1 MYVDRQWYVGE
12 SGGRV
17 AVFRGIPAEFAGL
30 HFSHPVVITE
40 IPAADAE
47 AISFYAQ
54 LPEGLTANDREAAL
68 HDRRPDPGRRG
79 RGRGAPADD
88 GRRRLGVRVGWWRWR
103 LGRRWRW
110 RRLRRRWRLDVS
122 ATALPR
128 RRTGLW
134 LLLAT
139 LVIALGAYVNVGLA
153 KRGQVPVDL
162 ALYGTIMAVGYLGC
176 WLVIRRYARGADPTL
191 FPLGGLLA
199 GLGFAVIFRLDGG
212 LAAEQITWLMVALA
226 AFAITLVLIR
236 DDRQFEGLTYTIGL
250 AALVLLILPVVPGIG
265 TTINGAQLWIQAG
278 PLTFQ
283 PSEIGKVLMVLFL
296 ASYLTAKRE
305 LLSEG
310 VGRFGLPRVKD
321 LGPMLL
327 AWGASL
333 VVLFAEKDLGASLL
347 YFGIF
352 VVMLWLATGRLS
364 YLAIGIVLFAVG
376 AYAGYLLFGHVQLRV
391 DYWLHALDGGNPY
404 KQGFGQLAQGWFG
417 MSTRRA
423 GGPGLGQG
431 SPWLIPYAETDFI
444 FAAIGEEL
452 GFLGTAAVLLLY
464 VTLIGRGMRSR

>member
-1 MYVDRQWYVGE
+1 M
-12 SGGRV
+12 
-17 AVFRGIPAEFAGL
+17 
-30 HFSHPVVITE
+30 
-40 IPAADAE
+40 
-47 AISFYAQ
+47 
-54 LPEGLTANDREAAL
+54 
-68 HDRRPDPGRRG
+68 
-79 RGRGAPADD
+79 
-88 GRRRLGVRVGWWRWR
+88 
-103 LGRRWRW
+103 
-110 RRLRRRWRLDVS
+110 S

-134 LLLAT
+134 LLLAA
-139 LVIALGAYVNVGLA
+139 LAIALGAYVNVGLA
-153 KRGQVPVDL
+153 KRDRVPSTL
-162 ALYGTIMAVGYLGC
+162 ALYGSIMVIGYVGC
-176 WLVIRRYARGADPTL
+176 WLVMRRYARGADPVL
-191 FPLGGLLA
+191 FPIGGLLA

-212 LAAEQITWLMVALA
+212 LAAEQATWLMVALV
-226 AFAITLVLIR
+226 AFVATLLLIR
-236 DDRQFEGLTYTIGL
+236 DDRQLEGLTYTIGL
-250 AALVLLILPVVPGIG
+250 VALVLLILPVVPGIG
-265 TTINGAQLWIQAG
+265 TTINGARLWIRVG
-278 PLTFQ
+278 ELTFQ
-283 PSEIGKVLMVLFL
+283 PSELGKVLMVLFL

-364 YLAIGIVLFAVG
+364 YLAIGVLLFAAG
-376 AYAGYLLFGHVQLRV
+376 AFAGYLVFGHVQLRV
-391 DYWLHALDGGNPY
+391 DYWMHAIDPGRPFE
-404 KQGFGQLAQGWFG
+404 QGYGQLAQGWFG
-417 MSTRRA
+417 MAS
-423 GGPGLGQG
+423 GGLVGAGLGQG

-464 VTLIGRGMRSR
+464 VALIGRGMRIAMSRTDPFGKLLAAGLTTIFALQTFVIVGGVTRLIPLTGITLPFVSYGGSSLVSNFIILALLVRVSAGAYERLPSPRRLARAEAGRELA

>member
-1 MYVDRQWYVGE
+1 M
-12 SGGRV
+12 
-17 AVFRGIPAEFAGL
+17 
-30 HFSHPVVITE
+30 
-40 IPAADAE
+40 
-47 AISFYAQ
+47 
-54 LPEGLTANDREAAL
+54 
-68 HDRRPDPGRRG
+68 
-79 RGRGAPADD
+79 
-88 GRRRLGVRVGWWRWR
+88 
-103 LGRRWRW
+103 
-110 RRLRRRWRLDVS
+110 S

-134 LLLAT
+134 LLLAA
-139 LVIALGAYVNVGLA
+139 LAIALGAYVNVGLA
-153 KRGQVPVDL
+153 KRDRVPSTL
-162 ALYGTIMAVGYLGC
+162 ALYGSIMVIGYVGC
-176 WLVIRRYARGADPTL
+176 WLVMRRYARGADPVL
-191 FPLGGLLA
+191 FPIGGLLA

-212 LAAEQITWLMVALA
+212 LAAEQATWLMVALV
-226 AFAITLVLIR
+226 AFVVTLVLIR
-236 DDRQFEGLTYTIGL
+236 DDRQLEGLTYTIGL
-250 AALVLLILPVVPGIG
+250 AALVLLILPVMPGIG
-265 TTINGAQLWIQAG
+265 TTINGARLWIRVG
-278 PLTFQ
+278 ELTFQ
-283 PSEIGKVLMVLFL
+283 PSELGKVLMVLFL

-364 YLAIGIVLFAVG
+364 YLAIGVLLFAAG
-376 AYAGYLLFGHVQLRV
+376 AFAGYLVFGHVQLRV
-391 DYWLHALDGGNPY
+391 DYWMHAIDPGRPFE
-404 KQGFGQLAQGWFG
+404 QGYGQLAQGWFG
-417 MSTRRA
+417 MAS
-423 GGPGLGQG
+423 GGLVGAGLGQG

-464 VTLIGRGMRSR
+464 VALIGRGMRIAMSRTDPFGKLLAAGLTTIFALQTFVIVGGVTRLIPLTGITLPFVSYGGSSLVSNFIILALLVRVSAGAYERLPSPRRLARAKAGGELA

>member
-1 MYVDRQWYVGE
+1 
-12 SGGRV
+12 
-17 AVFRGIPAEFAGL
+17 
-30 HFSHPVVITE
+30 
-40 IPAADAE
+40 
-47 AISFYAQ
+47 
-54 LPEGLTANDREAAL
+54 
-68 HDRRPDPGRRG
+68 
-79 RGRGAPADD
+79 
-88 GRRRLGVRVGWWRWR
+88 
-103 LGRRWRW
+103 
-110 RRLRRRWRLDVS
+110 VS

-134 LLLAT
+134 LLLAA
-139 LVIALGAYVNVGLA
+139 LAIALGAYVNVGLA
-153 KRGQVPVDL
+153 KRDRVPSTL
-162 ALYGTIMAVGYLGC
+162 ALYGSIMVIGYVGC
-176 WLVIRRYARGADPTL
+176 WLVMRRYARGADPVL
-191 FPLGGLLA
+191 FPIGGLLA

-212 LAAEQITWLMVALA
+212 LAAEQATWLMVALV
-226 AFAITLVLIR
+226 AFVVTLVLIR
-236 DDRQFEGLTYTIGL
+236 DDRQLEGLTYTIGL
-250 AALVLLILPVVPGIG
+250 VALVLLILPVVPGIG
-265 TTINGAQLWIQAG
+265 TTINGARLWIRIG
-278 PLTFQ
+278 ELTFQ
-283 PSEIGKVLMVLFL
+283 PSELGKVLMVLFL

-364 YLAIGIVLFAVG
+364 YLAIGILLFAAG
-376 AYAGYLLFGHVQLRV
+376 AFAGYLVFGHVQLRV
-391 DYWLHALDGGNPY
+391 DYWMHAIDPGRPFE
-404 KQGFGQLAQGWFG
+404 QGYGQLAQGWFG
-417 MSTRRA
+417 MAS
-423 GGPGLGQG
+423 GGLVGAGLGQG

-464 VTLIGRGMRSR
+464 VALIGRGMRIAMSRTDPYGKLLAAGLTTIFALQTFVIVGGVTRLIPLTGITLPFVSYGGSSLVSNFIILALLVRVSAGAYERLPSPRRLARAEAGGELS